1 MALTL
6 TYCDEDDRAYG
17 LAGMTISLASLDAID
32 RVVSVSLDS
41 DGPMVDFSHDYYF
54 SLSPA
59 ISPKAVWD
67 NMLRNYH
74 ITASMVI
81 GNIMARSLVRLR
93 EEAPADVMEKI
104 YHEIEA
110 EGIDTC
116 GLEEDEIKAIYNKI
130 LLQSRRIFMN
140 PRLHPAVTSLAGI
153 IARRRSLTGGEL
165 RDQLNYLQL

>member
-1 MALTL
+1 
-6 TYCDEDDRAYG
+6 
-17 LAGMTISLASLDAID
+17 
-32 RVVSVSLDS
+32 
-41 DGPMVDFSHDYYF
+41 
-54 SLSPA
+54 
-59 ISPKAVWD
+59 
-67 NMLRNYH
+67 
-74 ITASMVI
+74 
-81 GNIMARSLVRLR
+81 
-93 EEAPADVMEKI
+93 MEKI

>member
-1 MALTL
+1 
-6 TYCDEDDRAYG
+6 
-17 LAGMTISLASLDAID
+17 
-32 RVVSVSLDS
+32 
-41 DGPMVDFSHDYYF
+41 
-54 SLSPA
+54 
-59 ISPKAVWD
+59 
-67 NMLRNYH
+67 MLRNYH

-93 EEAPADVMEKI
+93 EEAPTDVMEKI